1 MEKSFSITIFVLLF
15 CSCNNSV
22 FIFFKHFVVWP
33 YNLCK
38 FEQLSRNILW
48 NVVYVFLIKSSF
60 IFKYVYLCGI
70 MMAIISTEIY
80 GVIWK
85 INITQYKVFLHRIL
99 LINVFCSHWI
109 FCGCFNVVTTCGLF
123 ACCTKMS
130 LQGHR
135 DRIWF
140 PHYKN
145 HYINLNVKIKWLV
158 RKRVFY
164 G

>member
-1 MEKSFSITIFVLLF
+1 MEKSFFITVFVLLL

-22 FIFFKHFVVWP
+22 FIFCYHFFYYSIIVV
-33 YNLCK
+33 
-38 FEQLSRNILW
+38 FRSILW
-48 NVVYVFLIKSSF
+48 NVYVFIIILSF
-60 IFKYVYLCGI
+60 IFKYVYSCGI
-70 MMAIISTEIY
+70 MMGIISTEIY

-109 FCGCFNVVTTCGLF
+109 FCGCFNVVTTSGLF

-145 HYINLNVKIKWLV
+145 HYINLNVKIKWRV